1 MANRNVFTADITD
14 GQYQKGSYTTPEGNV
29 RTGIHVFTTLSR
41 SKQRVVPMV
50 STSQRVELSSSGVFC
65 LWRFVAHIRIFP
77 QNRSILQ
84 SCGKFYS
91 VKPYFVLTRSSF
103 SSIGSAPSQRKKNVA
118 MARTRST
125 GRPVT

>member
-50 STSQRVELSSSGVFC
+50 STSQRVELSSMNRYTCPLADNHGPGVTY
-65 LWRFVAHIRIFP
+65 P
-77 QNRSILQ
+77 
-84 SCGKFYS
+84 
-91 VKPYFVLTRSSF
+91 
-103 SSIGSAPSQRKKNVA
+103 
-118 MARTRST
+118 
-125 GRPVT
+125 

>member
-50 STSQRVELSSSGVFC
+50 STSQRVELSSMNPNSNIAAASDVIAKSMAMCFLAGPLALIMRAPMDAF
-65 LWRFVAHIRIFP
+65 
-77 QNRSILQ
+77 IL
-84 SCGKFYS
+84 
-91 VKPYFVLTRSSF
+91 VLPYTTMAMRPSLLIPIQGPNTVLH
-103 SSIGSAPSQRKKNVA
+103 SA
-118 MARTRST
+118 
-125 GRPVT
+125 